1 MSVQII
7 INSETAEEALLK
19 IAALAAGL
27 TTGRVEPITIPAPAA
42 EPEKPKRQRQAKP
55 ETVKQPEPPAE
66 EDDQADD
73 VEEHL
78 EQQDAGDDEEV
89 PTDVDLRA
97 AASEAGKRVGA
108 AQVKGLLNK
117 YGVPN
122 VTAIP
127 ASDRRAFLGDLEGLK

>member
-42 EPEKPKRQRQAKP
+42 EPEKPKRQRQTKT
-55 ETVKQPEPPAE
+55 ETPKQPEPPAE

-78 EQQDAGDDEEV
+78 DQQDAGDNEDV

-127 ASDRRAFLGDLEGLK
+127 ASDRRAFLRDLEGLK